1 MLSPAAIVR
10 LGGAGVNV
18 EEKGVYYPVDKAAD
32 WPLQFAIRL
41 GGAALQFIFG
51 SPVAAEVAS
60 QVLARLETRDS
71 NRPKGGCG
79 RLQPGLSLQ

>member
-18 EEKGVYYPVDKAAD
+18 EENGVYYPVDKAAD

-41 GGAALQFIFG
+41 GGAVLQSVLG
-51 SPVAAEVAS
+51 SPLAADVTPEAP
-60 QVLARLETRDS
+60 
-71 NRPKGGCG
+71 RPKFW
-79 RLQPGLSLQ
+79 PG